1 MPLKALLLLLIHTF
15 FGQQVTHIK
24 VPPVDAYREID
35 RIQRQVLEALASA
48 TASSSSSSSG
58 VQVVVLFMGVTE
70 MALQLRLQRER
81 ENARERERE
90 REREAATTPRL
101 FTLSFGSLLDA
112 LSGYKYRGGL
122 DESEAARRSGRSL
135 LRHY

>member
-1 MPLKALLLLLIHTF
+1 MPLKALPLLLIHAF
-15 FGQQVTHIK
+15 FGQQVTHIR

-48 TASSSSSSSG
+48 AASSSSSSD

-70 MALQLRLQRER
+70 MALQLRLH
-81 ENARERERE
+81 RERERE
-90 REREAATTPRL
+90 RDRESKREGETATTPRL

-135 LRHY
+135 SRLY

>member
-1 MPLKALLLLLIHTF
+1 
-15 FGQQVTHIK
+15 
-24 VPPVDAYREID
+24 
-35 RIQRQVLEALASA
+35 
-48 TASSSSSSSG
+48 

-70 MALQLRLQRER
+70 MALQLRLHRER
-81 ENARERERE
+81 ESASESERESERARET
-90 REREAATTPRL
+90 ATTPRL

-135 LRHY
+135 LRLY